1 MVRYPILIGEMAKRQ
16 IQKKAL
22 ARTIGVCDK
31 SLINKLN
38 GRVPFTWPEV
48 KTIRREYFPDIPTDE
63 LFATAEEIRDSAQ
76 KTGAGN
82 SAPTPVSPAL

>member
-22 ARTIGVCDK
+22 ARTIGVCGK